1 MNLNAPRLLLAILPT
16 MCLSLPLGAEETP
29 ALESM
34 YQDAPKGLPSE
45 PAWGYWKAA
54 PTSWMIVHQ
63 QFVTRSQ
70 QGNVDVVF
78 LGDSI
83 TKGWKQVESTNW
95 TDSTPPLQTVNYG
108 IGGDT
113 TRQVIW
119 RIKHGELDGVKPK
132 LVVLMIGTNNL
143 YADHNS
149 GTNEQIVDGVKTIF
163 GLIREKSPDTRF
175 LLLGVLPR
183 ERKFWCDRIAAL
195 NGLLAGL
202 NEPGRVQFHDAG
214 AKFIGEDGEI
224 NKELFTAD
232 LVHINAAGYEKLT
245 AIVTPLVKSLLQ

>member
-1 MNLNAPRLLLAILPT
+1 MIDIAPCILLAILLAICPHT
-16 MCLSLPLGAEETP
+16 IARASEPP

-34 YQDAPKGLPSE
+34 SQDAPKGLPSE

-54 PTSWMIVHQ
+54 PTAWMGVHQ

-70 QGNVDVVF
+70 QGRVDIVF

-83 TKGWKQVESTNW
+83 TKGWKQAESTNW
-95 TDSTPPLQTVNYG
+95 TESTPPLQTVNYG

-119 RIKHGELDGVKPK
+119 RIKHGELDGIKPK

-149 GTNEQIVDGVKTIF
+149 GTNEQIVDGVKTIL
-163 GLIREKSPDTRF
+163 GLIREKSPDTRV
-175 LLLGVLPR
+175 LLHGVLPR
-183 ERKFWCDRIAAL
+183 ERKFWCDRIAVL
-195 NGLLAGL
+195 NGLLAVL

-224 NKELFTAD
+224 NKELFSAD
-232 LVHINAAGYEKLT
+232 LVHLNAAGYEMLT
-245 AIVTPLVKSLLQ
+245 AAVKPLVKSLYQ

>member
-1 MNLNAPRLLLAILPT
+1 MTTVTPRLWIAIL
-16 MCLSLPLGAEETP
+16 LVSGAGSLVRADALPS
-29 ALESM
+29 LESM
-34 YQDAPKGLPSE
+34 YQDAPKGLPAE

-63 QFVTRSQ
+63 QFVARTK
-70 QGNVDVVF
+70 QGGVDIVF

-83 TKGWKQVESTNW
+83 TKGWRQTESVNW
-95 TDSTPPLQTVNYG
+95 SDSPTAPRTVNYG

-113 TRQVIW
+113 TRQIIW
-119 RIKHGELDGVKPK
+119 RIQQGELDGITPK

-149 GTNEQIVDGVKTIF
+149 GTNEQIVDGVKTIL
-163 GLIREKSPDTRF
+163 GLIREKSPDTRV

-183 ERKFWCDRIAAL
+183 QTKFWSDRVVAL
-195 NGLLAGL
+195 NGLLAAL
-202 NEPGRVQFHDAG
+202 NDPGRVRFHDAC

-224 NKELFTAD
+224 NQALFSAD
-232 LVHINAAGYEKLT
+232 LVHLNAAGYDSLT
-245 AIVTPLVKSLLQ
+245 TITKPLVKSLLR

>member
-1 MNLNAPRLLLAILPT
+1 MTANISRLFLAILLATGPGTTMNAADTPT
-16 MCLSLPLGAEETP
+16 
-29 ALESM
+29 LESM

-63 QFVTRSQ
+63 QFVNRSK
-70 QGNVDVVF
+70 QGNVDIVF

-83 TKGWKQVESTNW
+83 TKGWQQTESTNW
-95 TDSTPPLQTVNYG
+95 TDSPTAIQTVNYG

-119 RIKHGELDGVKPK
+119 RINDGELDGIKPK

-149 GTNEQIVDGVKTIF
+149 GTNEQIVDGVKTIL
-163 GLIREKSPDTRF
+163 GLIREKSPDTRI

-183 ERKFWCDRIAAL
+183 QTKFWSDRVLVL
-195 NGLLAGL
+195 NGLLAAL
-202 NEPGRVQFHDAG
+202 DAPGRVKFHDAG
-214 AKFIGEDGEI
+214 ARFIGEDGEI
-224 NKELFTAD
+224 NKELFNAD
-232 LVHINAAGYEKLT
+232 LVHLNAAGYENLT
-245 AIVTPLVKSLLQ
+245 TIAKPLVKSLLQ